1 MLTSIHLRLTRPTLS
16 RASARRAVRPGAPTR
31 RMVLACGALMAG
43 VGAAPDLARAEAL
56 PRPQVDYQLSA
67 RGPEDA
73 RMHVAHSGQRL
84 RLQVTQPGVA
94 GEMTGIIDLARNRM
108 MMLVALPGMGNRAFD
123 VEVPP
128 EVAVTDLGGEGK
140 RVGTDRVAG
149 EPCDLWHTREE
160 RTGKTV
166 EACITPDGITLRA
179 TADVSGRERVVFE
192 ATELSRTPQDPHLF
206 ELPPGVKVTRLPAGL
221 QTMVPGL
228 PGILR

>member
-1 MLTSIHLRLTRPTLS
+1 MLTSIHSRFARPKTMRS
-16 RASARRAVRPGAPTR
+16 PAIRKAVRAHR
-31 RMVLACGALMAG
+31 VALACGALMAG
-43 VGAAPDLARAEAL
+43 VGAAPDLAGAEVL
-56 PRPQVDYQLSA
+56 PRPQVDYKLSA
-67 RGPEDA
+67 HGPEDA
-73 RMHVAHSGQRL
+73 RMQVAHSGQRL
-84 RLQVTQPGVA
+84 RLEVTQPGVA

-128 EVAVTDLGGEGK
+128 EFAVADLGGDGK

-149 EPCDLWHTREE
+149 EPCDLWHAREE

-166 EACITPDGITLRA
+166 KACITPDGITLRA
-179 TADVSGRERVVFE
+179 TAEVNGRERVVFE
-192 ATELSRTPQDPHLF
+192 ATELSRAPQDPRLF